1 MENKNKK
8 RLGMAVVFVAFVV
21 LGLVLV
27 LVWHFTQPAPSAGEK
42 HITVEV
48 VHKDGSTKTFTYDTD
63 AEYLADV
70 LVAEGLI
77 SGDDTEFGLYVT
89 TVDGETADYDA
100 DQSWWALSIN
110 GEFSQTG
117 VSSTPVN
124 DGDAYTWT
132 YTVG

>member
-48 VHKDGSTKTFTYDTD
+48 VHKDESTKTFTYDTD
-63 AEYLADV
+63 AEYLAEV
-70 LVAEGLI
+70 LVDKGLI
-77 SGDDTEFGLYVT
+77 QGDESEFGLYVK

-110 GEFSQTG
+110 GEFAQTG
-117 VSSTPVN
+117 ADSTPVN